1 MAHIF
6 IALEN
11 PQSMLGYTKK
21 AENFPKGFTKPKFSF
36 ESQEE
41 LTRGGLEQKAKRNE
55 KKYAARN
62 VYMDKYKAEQKEDPF
77 SDDPTRAADRAVAEE
92 FCKANLSARMA
103 QAGSL
108 VTLMK
113 TMIWYKE
120 QESCT
125 FHTVVFLGHGNTDV
139 MAVGSGRA
147 HFVEESRKIFNAAKR
162 EITVGNA
169 AVWSMYFEEAA
180 KQGCFTADADGRLHI
195 LLLGCLTGA
204 DEGKNSVINVLAV
217 TLNRVLNMK
226 VAAYGPTVSIDSA
239 DTKKILDHLA
249 AIKIECAAD
258 NNYWEIGKLERGADE
273 ESDPLGLGA
282 KYLRAS
288 CAG

>member
-21 AENFPKGFTKPKFSF
+21 AENFPKAFTKPKFSF
-36 ESQEE
+36 ETKEP
-41 LTRGGLEQKAKRNE
+41 LTRGEREQKAKRQE
-55 KKYAARN
+55 EKYAARKA
-62 VYMDKYKAEQKEDPF
+62 YIDKKDEDPF
-77 SDDPTRAADRAVAEE
+77 SVDGTRTADRAVAEE

-120 QESCT
+120 QEGCT

-139 MAVGSGRA
+139 MAVVSGR
-147 HFVEESRKIFNAAKR
+147 VRVEEESRVIFNAAKR
-162 EITVGNA
+162 EITIGNPD
-169 AVWSMYFEEAA
+169 VWSMYFEEAA
-180 KQGCFTADADGRLHI
+180 KQGCFTTDDDGRLHI

-204 DEGKNSVINVLAV
+204 EQGDKSVINVLAV

-226 VAAYGPTVSIDSA
+226 VAAYGPTVSIDA
-239 DTKKILDHLA
+239 DDTKTILDGLTDV
-249 AIKIECAAD
+249 KT
-258 NNYWEIGKLERGADE
+258 NGPGQKTWYIGELEGGSDE
-273 ESDPLGLGA
+273 ESDPLGLEG
-282 KYLRAS
+282 KYLRVS